1 MFDAGHTHG
10 PTPHFVSDCPLCE
23 AAKNARNQA
32 IEHLSEALY
41 LLAGLRSHDDQP
53 TVRLNLGP
61 VGVTGDDAQR
71 CHSID
76 LSAKQAEALAD
87 AIDSMTAY
95 VSGESPIDRG
105 LRDLAAGIE
114 AAIPIDED
122 RMAQSTAR
130 FMGWLQGQ
138 SGEAIESG
146 EWSAAAV
153 AQNDPD
159 TWDAVNDAFFE
170 LDLRAV
176 TKQVLNDTTVDN
188 LTVNR
193 ALDDWFG
200 DIPDPELAD
209 LYGDEDG
216 DV

>member
-23 AAKNARNQA
+23 AAKGARNQA

-41 LLAGLRSHDDQP
+41 LLAGLRNHDDQP

-61 VGVTGDDAQR
+61 IGVTGDDAQR

-76 LSAKQAEALAD
+76 LPAKLAEGLAD

-95 VSGESPIDRG
+95 AMQDIPVDRDSLARKG
-105 LRDLAAGIE
+105 AELAAWME
-114 AAIPIDED
+114 
-122 RMAQSTAR
+122 
-130 FMGWLQGQ
+130 GQ
-138 SGEAIESG
+138 TGEAIATG

-170 LDLRAV
+170 LDLRNI
-176 TKQVLNDTTVDN
+176 TKQVLNDTDLDN

-216 DV
+216 DA